1 MEKVNKILGFM
12 LLIATL
18 LNVASVIYMVAY
30 FHTETQ
36 PVIQEMDCSRAHINL
51 NAGSYNS
58 IYVDSE
64 GNLLGRTEARIE
76 K

>member
-1 MEKVNKILGFM
+1 MEKVNKIL
-12 LLIATL
+12 LLVLSIAVAV
-18 LNVASVIYMVAY
+18 NVFSLIYIVFIHPKA
-30 FHTETQ
+30 Q
-36 PVIQEMDCSRAHINL
+36 PVIVNEDCSRAHIHL

-64 GNLLGRTEARIE
+64 GNLLGKTEARIE